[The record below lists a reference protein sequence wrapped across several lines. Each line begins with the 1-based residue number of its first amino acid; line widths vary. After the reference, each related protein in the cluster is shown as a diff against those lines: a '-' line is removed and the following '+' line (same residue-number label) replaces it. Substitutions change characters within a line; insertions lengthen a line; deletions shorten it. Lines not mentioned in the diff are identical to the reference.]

1 MNKLEKR
8 LLIARKIKKKIF
20 LDDSWNN
27 VRKIDIS
34 VDDFNGVITWE
45 ELRDTIFNLG
55 FNQEKEIIYG
65 LKDEYGYDIRKKYPR
80 AEQSPVD
87 PYWENDPFCEPDAHV
102 DFTDRSKER
111 FFDDPNYLNTII
123 RSWSFGVNEKYFL
136 EYLKELTSLLPE
148 PTPSYKLEPIKKKK
162 KSSELTKSHQKIYDE
177 VRQTVG
183 IISYERLYE
192 ILWMKSRYVNTE
204 KRKKIEKYKNTS
216 QDGMMSIDSLIKAEF
231 GDTYGRFLKRFR
243 KRLKEVSP
251 LDIEKVFKKLPDTN
265 QFLKK

>member
-8 LLIARKIKKKIF
+8 LLIARKIKEKMF
-20 LDDSWNN
+20 LDDSWDN

-34 VDDFNGVITWE
+34 VDDFNGAITWE
-45 ELRDTIFNLG
+45 ELRDTVFNLG
-55 FNQEKEIIYG
+55 FKQKKEIIYE
-65 LKDEYGYDIRKKYPR
+65 LKDEYEHDIRKKYPR
-80 AEQSPVD
+80 AEQSPISE
-87 PYWENDPFCEPDAHV
+87 YWENNPFHKPDVHI
-102 DFTDRSKER
+102 DFTDNSKER

-162 KSSELTKSHQKIYDE
+162 KSSKLTKSHQKIYDE

-204 KRKKIEKYKNTS
+204 KRKKIEAYKNTS
-216 QDGMMSIDSLIKAEF
+216 QDGMMSINRLIKAEF
-231 GDTYGRFLKRFR
+231 GDTYRRFLERFYE
-243 KRLKEVSP
+243 RLKEVSP
-251 LDIEKVFKKLPDTN
+251 LDIEKVLKKLPDVD